1 MNTEIPPPTSPA
13 EKPAGKAF
21 AHQAAKASWA
31 GPIVVFVL
39 LVFGHQIASQV
50 LLELIALA
58 LILAGMGL
66 GIAALFGI
74 RKHGRKGILVPAL
87 VGLVINGLLLLIF
100 ITNFLAARQQAMSH
114 GG

>member
-1 MNTEIPPPTSPA
+1 MNTETPPPTSATEAPA
-13 EKPAGKAF
+13 AKAF

-31 GPIVVFVL
+31 GPIVIFVL
-39 LVFGHQIASQV
+39 LVFGHQVAPPV
-50 LLELIALA
+50 LLDLLALA
-58 LILAGMGL
+58 LILTGIGM

-100 ITNFLAARQQAMSH
+100 VTNFLAVRHQAMSH